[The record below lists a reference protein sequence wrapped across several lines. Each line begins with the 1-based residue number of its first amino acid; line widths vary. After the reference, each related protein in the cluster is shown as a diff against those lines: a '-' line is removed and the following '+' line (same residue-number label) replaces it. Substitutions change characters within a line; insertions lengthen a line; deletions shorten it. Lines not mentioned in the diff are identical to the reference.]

1 VNKREVKDV
10 AASVRQRLQNRARD
24 TDRPFSE
31 ILQYYAMER
40 FLFRLSKSAYS
51 KKFVLKGALML
62 AVWEAPTSRPTMDI
76 DLLGRLE
83 NDLDK
88 IIGAIKDVCLQDVE
102 PDGIVFEPN
111 SVKGERITETAEYE
125 GV

>member
-1 VNKREVKDV
+1 MNKREVKDV